1 MKTILIP
8 TNFSDISRHATDY
21 AIKLYGKEKLRI
33 ILLNSFEQP
42 KTGRSLPLSL
52 VEIMRKNSERGL
64 LEDKLRVKEIHQDLN
79 CDVIVRPTQGDL
91 SDSIK
96 STLKDFEID
105 IIVMGSSGSQELVD
119 IFIESTTARAIK
131 NIDHPMLIVPP
142 IAAINSLN
150 SIILTTDCKP
160 ISDIKILA
168 ELKYLCE
175 KNNCDVKVL
184 HVSKTPCSD
193 VKENE
198 RRISS
203 MLENVPHSFNYRNHK
218 DIPSGIYK
226 FIYETNADI
235 VTLIKRKGSGR
246 LVDRFFHQSVSR
258 RIVKHVRQTLLLFT
272 DQNY

>member
-21 AIKLYGKEKLRI
+21 ALKLYGNEKLKI

-64 LEDKLRVKEIHQDLN
+64 KEDELRIKEIHPDLN
-79 CDVIVRPTQGDL
+79 YDITICATQGDL

-96 STLKDFEID
+96 TTLKDYEID

-119 IFIESTTARAIK
+119 IFIESTTARVIK
-131 NIDHPMLIVPP
+131 NVDHPMLIVPP
-142 IAAINSLN
+142 IAAINGLK

-160 ISDIKILA
+160 ISDVKILE
-168 ELKYLCE
+168 ELNYLCE
-175 KNNCDVKVL
+175 KNNCDIKVL
-184 HVSKTPCSD
+184 HISKTPCSNLKD
-193 VKENE
+193 NE
-198 RRISS
+198 QRISTL
-203 MLENVPHSFNYRNHK
+203 LENIPHSFNYRVHK

-246 LVDRFFHQSVSR
+246 LVDRLFHQSVSR
-258 RIVKHVRQTLLLFT
+258 RIVKHVRQTLLLFS